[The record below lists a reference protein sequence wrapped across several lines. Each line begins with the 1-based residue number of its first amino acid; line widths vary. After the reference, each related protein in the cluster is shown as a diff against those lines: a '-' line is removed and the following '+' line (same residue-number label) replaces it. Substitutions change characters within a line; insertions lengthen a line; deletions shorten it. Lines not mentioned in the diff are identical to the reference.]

1 MTKNQEPSTR
11 PSDTDE
17 IRVLHLIDS
26 LALGGAERM
35 AVNLCNALA
44 EAGCEAHL
52 CATRLG
58 GPIAEFIN
66 PRVQFIE
73 LKKRSTLDVA
83 AIFRLRNYIQ
93 QNRIQIVHA
102 HSSSFFIGCLMKC
115 LTGVRLVWHDHY
127 GDSEKLKDRRAGVLL
142 RLSRCF
148 DWIFSVN
155 ELLRCWAVENLH
167 TASDRV
173 SYLKNFPSL
182 DESAPLQSELLGIK
196 AKRIVC
202 TARLHRQK
210 DHITLIRAMSV
221 VNEADSDA
229 HLLLVGQDLEDDY
242 SDSLKKMIRE
252 LGLNSHVHL
261 LGGRTDIAAILS
273 ECSIGVLSSSSEGLP
288 VSLLEYGLAGMAVVC
303 TDVGECSSV
312 LGHGKYGRVVPPG
325 SPALLA
331 DALIELLSDESRR
344 TGMGELFGEEVGRNY
359 SNNAVSE
366 KVICIYQGVINGAQ
380 N

>member
-1 MTKNQEPSTR
+1 
-11 PSDTDE
+11 
-17 IRVLHLIDS
+17 
-26 LALGGAERM
+26 M

-93 QNRIQIVHA
+93 QNRIQVVHA

-127 GDSEKLKDRRAGVLL
+127 GDSEKLRNRRAGILQQ
-142 RLSRCF
+142 LSRCF
-148 DWIFSVN
+148 DWVFSVN
-155 ELLRCWAVENLH
+155 DLLRNWAVEHLH
-167 TASDRV
+167 ADSDKV

-182 DESAPLQSELLGIK
+182 NKSDPLQSELPGNR
-196 AKRIVC
+196 ARRIVC
-202 TARLHRQK
+202 TARLHSQK
-210 DHITLIRAMSV
+210 DHKTLIRAMAV
-221 VNEADSDA
+221 VNQSEPDA
-229 HLLLVGQDLEDDY
+229 HLLLVGEDLEDDY
-242 SDSLKKMIRE
+242 SRSLKKLITE
-252 LGLNSHVHL
+252 SKLDKHVHL
-261 LGGRTDIAAILS
+261 LGGRTDISAILS

-288 VSLLEYGLAGMAVVC
+288 VSLLEYGLTGLGVVC

-312 LGHGKYGRVVPPG
+312 LGHGKYGVVAPPA

-331 DALIELLSDESRR
+331 DPLIELLSDEPRR
-344 TGMGELFGEEVGRNY
+344 TGMGALFREEVGRNY
-359 SNNAVSE
+359 SSHAVS
-366 KVICIYQGVINGAQ
+366 KQVVSIYQEVINGAQ